1 MRTLPLICTLALLAS
16 GCFPTKD
23 DSYAVPAL
31 HKQASFDLDCP
42 EAQLQIMETS
52 KDQYGVVGCD
62 KRTTYAVDGC
72 DAVSRECTF
81 RRTEP
86 IEPKPG

>member
-1 MRTLPLICTLALLAS
+1 MRTLLPICTLALLA
-16 GCFPTKD
+16 GCYPTKD

-31 HKQASFDLDCP
+31 HKQAGFDLNCP

-62 KRTTYAVDGC
+62 KRTAYVVDGC
-72 DAVSRECTF
+72 DAVSHECTI
-81 RRTEP
+81 RRTQP
-86 IEPKPG
+86 IAPSQG